1 MAIEYDR
8 EKAALTAAI
17 KETMPEQR
25 LTFESGN
32 EMAAMA
38 AAQINYH
45 LMGYFPIT
53 PSTEVAQ
60 YLDMMKT
67 RGEHDIVLIPA
78 DGEHGSAG
86 VCYGAAAAGGRV
98 FNATSANGFLYMLEQ
113 LPVQSGTRFPM
124 VLNLV
129 TRAISGPLDIR
140 GDHSDL
146 YYGLNIGWPIL
157 LARDPQAVYD
167 MNIIALRV
175 AEHADVRLPVMVAY
189 DGFFT
194 SHQKRRVQYF
204 ADRSAVQSFVGE
216 MPSGYVHA
224 LDPENPITI
233 GPYMNDPDLIN
244 NNYQQ
249 SEAMYRAGEIFKQV
263 ADEYEKISGRKYE
276 ALDLYRMED
285 AEVAVFLLN
294 SAAETAKDVAD
305 QLRAKGIK
313 AGVISPNMI
322 RPWPAKEIQKAC
334 KNLKAIMIGERAD
347 SYGGYGGNLTHEL
360 KATLQE
366 MKGNETVVVSRVF
379 GVGGKDFYHDDAEAF
394 FDLAIEAAE
403 LGLAQIP
410 FDYFGH
416 TPGNPELAPKRVLA
430 PLHGNAFK
438 SGLIQVTPNEQTGR
452 LNVKIPPLRALTGKP
467 KRIAPGHGACPG
479 CGIFP
484 GLELFFKGIEG
495 DIVVLFQTGCAMVV
509 TTGYPYS
516 SHKQTYIHNLF
527 QNGAATLS
535 GAVEMFYER
544 KRRGEIQVDDD
555 FTFVMVTG
563 DGGMDIGMGPAIGTA
578 LRNHRM
584 IVLEYDNEGYMN
596 TGSQLS
602 YSTPMGHMTST
613 SGVGKAQ
620 GGKTFHHKDT
630 AQIMAAT
637 NIPYVF
643 TGTEAFPQDLLK
655 KAAKAQWYAQ
665 NDGMVYGKIL
675 IACPLNWKS
684 ADEQGQT
691 IVEAAVNSCFFPL
704 YEIENGITNITYDP
718 EARNKRIE
726 VQDWLSLM
734 GKTKHMTKPEYAEM
748 LTSFAGEVDRRWRR
762 LKAKHENEYL

>member
-1 MAIEYDR
+1 MAINYQ
-8 EKAALTAAI
+8 
-17 KETMPEQR
+17 KEMGSVLEGQRPEQT

-45 LMGYFPIT
+45 IMGYFPIT

-60 YLDMMKT
+60 YLDAMKS

-86 VCYGAAAAGGRV
+86 ICYGAATAGARV

-124 VLNLV
+124 VMNLV

-157 LARDPQAVYD
+157 LARTPQAVYD
-167 MNIIALRV
+167 MNIIALKL
-175 AEHADVRLPVMVAY
+175 AEHKDVRLPVLVAY

-204 ADRSAVQSFVGE
+204 TDRTVVQNFVG
-216 MPSGYVHA
+216 PRDTSYPHA
-224 LDPENPITI
+224 LDPKNPITI

-249 SEAMYRAGEIFKQV
+249 SEAIYRAGEVYLEIMAAYK
-263 ADEYEKISGRKYE
+263 ALSGREYPI
-276 ALDLYRMED
+276 LDLYRMDD
-285 AEVAVFLLN
+285 AEVALFLLN
-294 SAAETAKDVAD
+294 SAAETAKDVVD
-305 QLRAKGIK
+305 KLRAKGIK

-322 RPWPAKEIQKAC
+322 RPFPAKEIREALANVKAV
-334 KNLKAIMIGERAD
+334 LVGERAD
-347 SYGGYGGNLTHEL
+347 SYGGHGANLTHEI
-360 KATLQE
+360 KSALQDD
-366 MKGNETVVVSRVF
+366 KNNKTIVLSRIF
-379 GVGGKDFYHDDAEAF
+379 GVGGKDFFMDDAEAF
-394 FDLAIEAAE
+394 FQMAIDAMEKGYAE
-403 LGLAQIP
+403 KP
-410 FDYFGH
+410 FDYYGH
-416 TPGNPELAPKRVLA
+416 TPGNPDSTMKRVLE
-430 PLHGNAFK
+430 PLYGDAFK
-438 SGLIQVTPNEQTGR
+438 SGLITVTPNEETGK
-452 LNVKIPPLRALTGKP
+452 LHVKIPPLRSLTKKP
-467 KRIAPGHGACPG
+467 KRIASGHGACPG

-484 GLELFFKGIEG
+484 GLEMFFKGIEG
-495 DIVVLFQTGCAMVV
+495 DIVALFQTGCAMVV

-527 QNGAATLS
+527 QNGAPTLS
-535 GAVEMFYER
+535 GVVEAFHEL
-544 KRRGEIQVDDD
+544 KRRGEIEVADD

-578 LRNHRM
+578 LRNHKM
-584 IVLEYDNEGYMN
+584 IILEYDNEGYMN

-602 YSTPMGHMTST
+602 YSTPLGHMTST
-613 SGVGKAQ
+613 SNVGKAQ
-620 GGKTFHHKDT
+620 QGKLFHHKDT
-630 AQIMAAT
+630 PQIMAAT

-643 TGTEAFPQDLLK
+643 TGTESYPQDLLK

-665 NDGMVYGKIL
+665 HVGMVYGKIL

-684 ADEQGQT
+684 PDELGGE
-691 IVEAAVNSCFFPL
+691 IVGDAVNSCFFPL
-704 YEIENGITNITYDP
+704 YEVENGVTTITFDP
-718 EARNKRIE
+718 DEKGKRVPVSE
-726 VQDWLSLM
+726 WLKSL
-734 GKTKHMTKPEYAEM
+734 GKSKHMLKPENSELLAA
-748 LTSFAGEVDRRWRR
+748 FQAEVDRRWSI
-762 LKAKHENEYL
+762 LKAKHENPLL